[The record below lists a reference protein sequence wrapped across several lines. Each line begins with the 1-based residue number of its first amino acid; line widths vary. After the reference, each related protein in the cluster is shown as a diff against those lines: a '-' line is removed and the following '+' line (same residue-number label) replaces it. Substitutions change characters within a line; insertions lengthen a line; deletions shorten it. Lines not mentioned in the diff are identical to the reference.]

1 MAVQDKR
8 KVFNYRFACAMCMPL
23 CGVTSQL
30 QELKKKINIMK
41 KSIYVK
47 IYIEID
53 VFKSNVFPFFFYF

>member
-30 QELKKKINIMK
+30 QELKKNKYNEK
-41 KSIYVK
+41 KYICK
-47 IYIEID
+47 IYI
-53 VFKSNVFPFFFYF
+53 